1 MNVVTLDIG
10 TGGLHVAV
18 YSSTGR
24 ILQSSYEPLVYETG
38 ASGNDLVFDPDILF
52 RSGMRLVATV
62 VKRELIPGDL
72 IIAITSQRHGSVFLD
87 ADMEPVLGVANLDR
101 RVDRKTVGDLQR
113 DYGEEIYR
121 VTGRLP
127 AEIHPAVRLQWMAG
141 NDPDRYARIHGFL
154 MINEYISYRLCR
166 VARAEKS
173 SVCESLLYD
182 INTGTWS
189 ERLSGIFGLPHL
201 AGWDIVDG
209 GAIVGPILTEIADEF
224 GLPRS
229 TLVSLGAGDTQC
241 AAVGSRAFAD
251 GDIVAVNGSTTPVV
265 MVSDS
270 LVFDPLRHTWS
281 DHFYGNRYL
290 IEGNAGKTGMAYR
303 EITEALACT
312 RPDPASDSL
321 ISASRD
327 GMIARLVPDP
337 WAAIDFFSAAQEIRF
352 AGSPGNVSRML
363 PYLMIEN
370 TAFAIAAN
378 IENLVRVARREPGTI
393 FLTGGSSRSEWAQT
407 ILTVLLE
414 KFSLYRTATMDTTP
428 KGAAMLALA
437 AYDDGTVLEDLFPG
451 ENPDGTEGSWLDAG
465 SVDTRSASLIRERY
479 EWWRSL
485 FERSA
490 KAGDSL

>member
-1 MNVVTLDIG
+1 MNVATLDIG
-10 TGGLHVAV
+10 TGGLHAAV

-24 ILQSSYEPLVYETG
+24 LLQSSYEPLVYETG
-38 ASGNDLVFDPDILF
+38 PTGNDLVFDPERLF
-52 RSGMRLVATV
+52 RSGMRLVAAV
-62 VKRELIPGDL
+62 VKRESIPGDL

-87 ADMEPVLGVANLDR
+87 TDMEPVLGAANLDR
-101 RVDRKTVGDLQR
+101 RVDRKTVGELQR
-113 DYGEEIYR
+113 NYGEEIYR
-121 VTGRLP
+121 FTGRLP
-127 AEIHPAVRLQWMAG
+127 AEIHPAVRLQWMAR

-182 INTGTWS
+182 IGTGTWS

-201 AGWDIVDG
+201 ARWDIVDG
-209 GAIVGPILTEIADEF
+209 GTIVGSILTEVADEF
-224 GLPRS
+224 GLPRA

-270 LVFDPLRHTWS
+270 LVFDPLRRTWS
-281 DHFYGNRYL
+281 DHFYGSRYL

-303 EITEALACT
+303 EITEALSCT
-312 RPDPASDSL
+312 RPASDSL
-321 ISASRD
+321 ISASRN
-327 GMIARLVPDP
+327 GMMARLVPDP

-352 AGSPGNVSRML
+352 TGSPGNVSRML

-378 IENLVRVARREPGTI
+378 IENLVRVTRREPGTV

-407 ILTVLLE
+407 IIAVLLE
-414 KFSLYRTATMDTTP
+414 KFPLYRTATLDTTP
-428 KGAAMLALA
+428 KGAAMQALA
-437 AYDDGTVLEDLFPG
+437 AYDTGTVVEELFPE
-451 ENPDGTEGSWLDAG
+451 ENLDGVEGSWLDAG
-465 SVDTRSASLIRERY
+465 SVDSRSASLIRERY

-485 FERSA
+485 FGRSA
-490 KAGDSL
+490 KVGDSL